1 MIIYIYIQSQNYIQE
16 LERELKY
23 RNYSP
28 RTIEVY
34 TTCIESFLKYIKND
48 ILKISKETI
57 IDFILYLQSKNKAP
71 KTVDLYKDAIKFFI
85 KEILKL
91 KLDFDIKLSREA
103 KKLPVVLS
111 KAEILK
117 MIENTIN
124 TKHKL
129 LLSLLYSAWFRVSE
143 IVNLK
148 VQDINR
154 EELTI
159 HIKWSKWWKDR
170 ITVFSEKLKNDL
182 WKIILYK
189 DKNDYVIESERWWKI
204 TERTAQII
212 FKNALQKSWIKK
224 EATFHSLRHSFATH
238 LLENGA
244 DIRYIQELL
253 GHSSIK
259 TTQIYTKVMNPKIK
273 NIISP
278 L

>member
-1 MIIYIYIQSQNYIQE
+1 MLNNYILIIYIYIQSQNYIQE

-48 ILKISKETI
+48 ILKILKETI

-71 KTVDLYKDAIKFFI
+71 KTVNLYKDAIKFFI

-129 LLSLLYSAWFRVSE
+129 LLSLSYSA
-143 IVNLK
+143 
-148 VQDINR
+148 
-154 EELTI
+154 
-159 HIKWSKWWKDR
+159 
-170 ITVFSEKLKNDL
+170 
-182 WKIILYK
+182 
-189 DKNDYVIESERWWKI
+189 
-204 TERTAQII
+204 
-212 FKNALQKSWIKK
+212 
-224 EATFHSLRHSFATH
+224 
-238 LLENGA
+238 
-244 DIRYIQELL
+244 
-253 GHSSIK
+253 
-259 TTQIYTKVMNPKIK
+259 
-273 NIISP
+273 
-278 L
+278 

>member
-1 MIIYIYIQSQNYIQE
+1 MQNYLLE

-34 TTCIESFLKYIKND
+34 TTCITYFLKYIKND
-48 ILKISKETI
+48 ISKISKETI
-57 IDFILYLQSKNKAP
+57 IDFTLHLQSKNKAP
-71 KTVDLYKDAIKFFI
+71 KTINLYKDAIKFFTWN
-85 KEILKL
+85 ILKVQ
-91 KLDFDIKLSREA
+91 LDFDIKLSKEP
-103 KKLPVVLS
+103 KKLPIILS
-111 KAEILK
+111 KEEIIK
-117 MIENTIN
+117 IIENTN
-124 TKHKL
+124 NPKHKL
-129 LLSLLYSAWFRVSE
+129 LLSLSYSSWLRVSE
-143 IVNLK
+143 IINLR
-148 VQDINR
+148 VEDINI

-159 HIKWSKWWKDR
+159 HIKWAKWNKDR

-189 DKNDYVIESERWWKI
+189 DKNDYLIESERWWKI
-204 TERTAQII
+204 TDRTAQII
-212 FKNALQKSWIKK
+212 FKNAVKKAWIKK
-224 EATFHSLRHSFATH
+224 DASFHSLRHSFATH
-238 LLENGA
+238 LLENGT

-259 TTQIYTKVMNPKIK
+259 TTQIYTKVMNPNLK

>member
-1 MIIYIYIQSQNYIQE
+1 MQSQNYIQD
-16 LERELKY
+16 LQRELKY

-34 TTCIESFLKYIKND
+34 TTCVNCFLKHIKND
-48 ILKISKETI
+48 ISKISKEI
-57 IDFILYLQSKNKAP
+57 IVDFILYLQSKNKAP
-71 KTVDLYKDAIKFFI
+71 KTINLYKEAIKFFI

-91 KLDFDIKLSREA
+91 ELDFDIKLSREP
-103 KKLPVVLS
+103 KKLPIVLS
-111 KAEILK
+111 KDEILK
-117 MIENTIN
+117 IIDVTKNP
-124 TKHKL
+124 KHKL
-129 LLSLLYSAWFRVSE
+129 LLSLSYSSWLRVSE
-143 IVNLK
+143 IINLK
-148 VQDINR
+148 VYDLDL
-154 EELTI
+154 EWLTI
-159 HIKWSKWWKDR
+159 HIKWAKWNKER
-170 ITVFSEKLKNDL
+170 LTIFSQKLKNDL

-189 DKNDYVIESERWWKI
+189 NKNDYLIESERWWKL
-204 TERTAQII
+204 TDRTAQII
-212 FKNALQKSWIKK
+212 FKNALQKAWIKK

-238 LLENGA
+238 LLENGT

>member
-1 MIIYIYIQSQNYIQE
+1 MQNYLLE

-23 RNYSP
+23 RNYSL

-34 TTCIESFLKYIKND
+34 TTCITYFLKYIKND
-48 ILKISKETI
+48 ISKISKETI
-57 IDFILYLQSKNKAP
+57 IDFTLHLQSKNKAP
-71 KTVDLYKDAIKFFI
+71 KTINLYKDAIKFFSWN
-85 KEILKL
+85 ILKIQ
-91 KLDFDIKLSREA
+91 LDFDIKLSKEP

-111 KAEILK
+111 KEEIIK
-117 MIENTIN
+117 IIEITNN
-124 TKHKL
+124 QKHKL
-129 LLSLLYSAWFRVSE
+129 LLSLSYSSWFRVSE
-143 IVNLK
+143 IINLK
-148 VQDINR
+148 VEDINL

-159 HIKWSKWWKDR
+159 HIKWAKWNKDR

-182 WKIILYK
+182 WKNILYK
-189 DKNDYVIESERWWKI
+189 DKNDYLIESERGWKI

-212 FKNALQKSWIKK
+212 FKNAIKKAWIKK
-224 EATFHSLRHSFATH
+224 EASFHSLRHSFATH
-238 LLENGA
+238 LLENGT

-259 TTQIYTKVMNPKIK
+259 TTQIYTKVMNPNLK